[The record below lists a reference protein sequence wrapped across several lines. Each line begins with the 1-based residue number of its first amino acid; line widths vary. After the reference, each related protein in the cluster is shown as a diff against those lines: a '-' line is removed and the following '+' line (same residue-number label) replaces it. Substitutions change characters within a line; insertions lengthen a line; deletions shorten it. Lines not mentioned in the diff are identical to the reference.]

1 MSYRFPDPNPVLISL
16 LGTESAAD
24 GTLQFYDYQTTT
36 PKATYSDRGLTTP
49 NANPV
54 ELDASG
60 RAETEIWLNGEY
72 TVVLRAAD
80 NTVIWTRDVVPEVS
94 PTTTLPDPTT
104 LPGGTVQSNGT
115 GYELVLVEGLPD
127 PTDSAGKMVV
137 VNSTGTGFTLQDQP
151 EEPEIP
157 DPEIVINDASPY
169 SVRIGVSDD
178 TTKFLKQYGSGT
190 VPAAGSRTSS
200 VTITPPVGVD
210 KVFGVFITPRTSSV
224 GAFGIGATHSTGGY
238 TIGTPMTSFS
248 VTINSADDGGDS
260 GYTIDNAWNFDWCV
274 EGTVTVT

>member
-36 PKATYSDRGLTTP
+36 PKATYSDRDLTTP

-60 RAETEIWLNGEY
+60 RAETEIWLDGEY
-72 TVVLRAAD
+72 TVVLRDAD
-80 NTVIWTRDVVPEVS
+80 NTVVWTRDVVPEVS

-115 GYELVLVEGLPD
+115 GYELVDVMDLPD
-127 PTDSAGKMVV
+127 PTDSAGYMVV
-137 VNSTGTGFTLQDQP
+137 VNGDGTGYSLQTQP
-151 EEPEIP
+151 EPPEIP

-238 TIGTPMTSFS
+238 TLGAPMTSFS